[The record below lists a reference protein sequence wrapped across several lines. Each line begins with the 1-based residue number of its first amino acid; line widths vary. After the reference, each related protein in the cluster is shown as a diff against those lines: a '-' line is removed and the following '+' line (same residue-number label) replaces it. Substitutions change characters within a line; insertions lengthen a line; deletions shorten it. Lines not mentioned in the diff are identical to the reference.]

1 VPAAF
6 HALFFSGPGNK
17 IHFQYFYQLLITGIF
32 QFEGLTKRSFF
43 LGSRSGENLNGRRD
57 MKVILLQDFASLGF
71 EGDIV
76 DVAKGYARNYLIPKG
91 VVIEANRGNLKA
103 LEMRKDKIMTTR
115 MKDKEAAESAKEK
128 ISQMTVTVRRKAG
141 EDDKL
146 YGSVTSRDIAQELEK
161 GGIVVD
167 RRKIIVDEAIRTVG
181 EFKVPI
187 KLHPEVMTIITV
199 VVEREE
205 EET

>member
-1 VPAAF
+1 
-6 HALFFSGPGNK
+6 
-17 IHFQYFYQLLITGIF
+17 
-32 QFEGLTKRSFF
+32 
-43 LGSRSGENLNGRRD
+43 
-57 MKVILLQDFASLGF
+57 MKVILLQDFESLGF
-71 EGDIV
+71 EGDII

-91 VVIEANRGNLKA
+91 IVIEANKGNLKA
-103 LEMRKDKIMTTR
+103 LEMKKDKIMTTR

-128 ISQMTVTVRRKAG
+128 ISQVTVTVRRKAG

-181 EFKVPI
+181 EFKVAI

>member
-1 VPAAF
+1 
-6 HALFFSGPGNK
+6 
-17 IHFQYFYQLLITGIF
+17 
-32 QFEGLTKRSFF
+32 
-43 LGSRSGENLNGRRD
+43 
-57 MKVILLQDFASLGF
+57 MKVILLQDFESLGF
-71 EGDIV
+71 EGDII

-91 VVIEANRGNLKA
+91 VVIEANKGNLKA
-103 LEMRKDKIMTTR
+103 LEVRKDKIMSTR
-115 MKDKEAAESAKEK
+115 MKDKEAAERAKEK
-128 ISQMTVTVRRKAG
+128 ISQMTVTVRQKAG

-167 RRKIIVDEAIRTVG
+167 RRKIIVDETIRTVG

-199 VVEREE
+199 VVEREK

>member
-1 VPAAF
+1 
-6 HALFFSGPGNK
+6 
-17 IHFQYFYQLLITGIF
+17 
-32 QFEGLTKRSFF
+32 
-43 LGSRSGENLNGRRD
+43 
-57 MKVILLQDFASLGF
+57 MKVILLQDFESLGF
-71 EGDIV
+71 EGDII

-91 VVIEANRGNLKA
+91 IVIEANKGNLKA
-103 LEMRKDKIMTTR
+103 LEMKKDKIMTTR

-128 ISQMTVTVRRKAG
+128 ISQVTVTVRRKAG